1 MAPKYMQSYQ
11 PGKKNL
17 MDELTG
23 LCWAKKTEIIFNLIV
38 TIVGTGLTI
47 LMIAWLFHQVQ
58 AIWNL

>member
-1 MAPKYMQSYQ
+1 MQSYQ